1 MIRTDFAPGS
11 NSLTLFFNLTARL
24 FMALIGTRQTLSQ
37 KLQQKLSPQQI
48 QLMKLLQIPTAT
60 LEQRI
65 QEELEANPALEEG
78 DETADLLEGMSG
90 MEMADS
96 DAEYFDREEKN
107 GKEERAEEDSG
118 SLDDVDRDT
127 ADEYADE
134 EEVVSIREDDVELD
148 DYLMDFIEDD
158 PATYK
163 TRGDDHGAEEEE
175 RTIPLAFEST
185 FHEYLEQQL
194 GLIRLKDEREHNIAL
209 QIIGSI
215 DDDGYLRR
223 ELTAMVDDLLFS
235 QNIATDE
242 KEIERIMALV
252 QQFDPPGTGARDL
265 RECLLLQLRYK
276 LKQSDEIVGYEEKMA
291 IQVAIKIIDQHFD
304 EFTKKHY
311 PKLARQLNL
320 DEEDLKAAVDEI
332 LKLNP
337 KPASGFVSR
346 SDRAVNY
353 VVPDFL
359 VNNRDGEL
367 ELTLNARNAPELRI
381 NDQYRDMLKAF
392 HAGRNGRRPSRKEK
406 ETILFIKQKIDS
418 AKWFIDAIKQ
428 RQQTMMLTMGAIL
441 DHQHEYFL
449 SGDQKKIR
457 PMILKDV
464 ADATGLDISTV
475 SRVANSKYVQ
485 TEFGTKRLKEFFS
498 ESLQTQ
504 DGEEVS
510 TLEVKKILTDMIKE
524 ENKRRPLSDEKL
536 KSILL
541 KKGYNIARRTV
552 AKYREQLNIPVARL
566 RKEL

>member
-1 MIRTDFAPGS
+1 
-11 NSLTLFFNLTARL
+11 
-24 FMALIGTRQTLSQ
+24 MALYGPKQTITQ

-78 DETADLLEGMSG
+78 DDHLDSLDGMSEMDLSDAEMSYYEREQKAEAGERDDSNNPDDGPADLL
-90 MEMADS
+90 DS
-96 DAEYFDREEKN
+96 
-107 GKEERAEEDSG
+107 
-118 SLDDVDRDT
+118 VDRDSR
-127 ADEYADE
+127 DDYADE
-134 EEVVSIREDDVELD
+134 EDSVSMRDDDGGVELD
-148 DYLMDFIEDD
+148 DYLVDFIEDD
-158 PATYK
+158 PSTYK
-163 TRGDDHGAEEEE
+163 TRGEERSGDEEEK
-175 RTIPLAFEST
+175 TVPIAFESS

-194 GLIRLKDEREHNIAL
+194 GLLDFDERERAIAL

-223 ELTAMVDDLLFS
+223 DPSAMVDDLLFS
-235 QNIATDE
+235 QNVSTHE
-242 KEIERIMALV
+242 KEILRLLTKI

-265 RECLLLQLRYK
+265 QECLLLQLRHK
-276 LKQSDEIVGYEEKMA
+276 LRQDDGSLTHDEKVALQIA
-291 IQVAIKIIDQHFD
+291 IRIIDQYFE

-311 PKLARQLNL
+311 PKLCRQLNL
-320 DEEDLKAAVDEI
+320 DEEDLKIAVDEI

-337 KPASGFVSR
+337 KPASGFASR
-346 SDRAVNY
+346 SDRAMNY

-367 ELTLNARNAPELRI
+367 ELSLNARNAPDLRI
-381 NDQYRDMLKAF
+381 SDQYRDMLKAF
-392 HAGRNGRRPSRKEK
+392 HAGRNGRRPTRKEK
-406 ETILFIKQKIDS
+406 EAVLFIKQKIDS

-428 RQQTMMLTMGAIL
+428 RQQTMMLTMHAIL
-441 DHQHEYFL
+441 KHQEEYFRT
-449 SGDQKKIR
+449 GDEKKIR
-457 PMILKDV
+457 PMILKDI
-464 ADATGLDISTV
+464 ADVTGLDISTV

-498 ESLQTQ
+498 ESLQNQ

-510 TLEVKKILTDMIKE
+510 TLEVKKILTDIIKD

-536 KSILL
+536 KSMLM

>member
-1 MIRTDFAPGS
+1 
-11 NSLTLFFNLTARL
+11 
-24 FMALIGTRQTLSQ
+24 MASPFGPKQTLSQ

-78 DETADLLEGMSG
+78 DETADLTDTLEQGD
-90 MEMADS
+90 ADP
-96 DAEYFDREEKN
+96 AYYEHEKN
-107 GKEERAEEDSG
+107 EADRNEAEDTG
-118 SLDDVDRDT
+118 DSLDDIDRDSVE
-127 ADEYADE
+127 EYADE
-134 EEVVSIREDDVELD
+134 ETVSISNDDGPELD

-163 TRGDDHGAEEEE
+163 TRDESGGDDDDKSM
-175 RTIPLAFEST
+175 PLAFENT

-194 GLIRLKDEREHNIAL
+194 GMLDLDEREYDIAL

-215 DDDGYLRR
+215 DDDGYMRR
-223 ELTAMVDDLLFS
+223 EPSAMVDDLLFS
-235 QNIATDE
+235 RNISTHE
-242 KEIERIMALV
+242 KEINRILSRI

-265 RECLLLQLRYK
+265 QECLLLQL
-276 LKQSDEIVGYEEKMA
+276 QSRLRQEEETLSRDEKHTIQIA
-291 IQVAIKIIDQHFD
+291 IRIISQYFD

-311 PKLARQLNL
+311 PKLCRQLNV
-320 DEEDLKAAVDEI
+320 EEDELKEAISEV

-337 KPASGFVSR
+337 KPASGFATRDNRVL
-346 SDRAVNY
+346 NY
-353 VVPDFL
+353 VIPDFI
-359 VNNRDGEL
+359 VSNRDGEL
-367 ELTLNARNAPELRI
+367 ELSLNARNAPDLRI

-392 HAGRNGRRPSRKEK
+392 HDGRMARKPTRQEK
-406 ETILFIKQKIDS
+406 EAVLFIKQKIES
-418 AKWFIDAIKQ
+418 ARWFIDAIKQ
-428 RQQTMMLTMGAIL
+428 RHQTMMLTMGAIL
-441 DHQHEYFL
+441 RHQEEFFL
-449 SGDQKKIR
+449 TGDQKKIK
-457 PMILKDV
+457 PMILKDI
-464 ADATGLDISTV
+464 ADTTGLDISTV

-485 TEFGTKRLKEFFS
+485 TEFGTKRLKDFFS
-498 ESLQTQ
+498 ESLSTQ

-510 TLEVKKILTDMIKE
+510 TLEVKKILSEVIGE

-566 RKEL
+566 RKAL